1 VACGK
6 IPGRPCIV
14 FPERTTPKVVMDGIE
29 LAVDKGADEATLRVG
44 GEIDLTSAPKLDEEI
59 QSLIEQSVKKLTL
72 DLSSVAFMD
81 STGLRVL
88 LKASKLLEGN
98 GGKVVL
104 REPSEPVR
112 RLLEVSGLD
121 GHFDLA

>member
-1 VACGK
+1 
-6 IPGRPCIV
+6 
-14 FPERTTPKVVMDGIE
+14 MDGIE
-29 LAVDKGADEATLRVG
+29 LAVDRGSEGTTLRVG
-44 GEIDLTSAPKLDEEI
+44 GEIDLTSAPRLDDEI
-59 QSLIEQSVKKLTL
+59 QSLIEQSVTNLTL

-88 LKASKLLEGN
+88 LKASKLIEGN

-104 REPSEPVR
+104 RDPSEPVR

-121 GHFDLA
+121 GHFQLV

>member
-1 VACGK
+1 
-6 IPGRPCIV
+6 
-14 FPERTTPKVVMDGIE
+14 MDGIE
-29 LAVDKGADEATLRVG
+29 LAVDRGTEGATLRVS
-44 GEIDLTSAPKLDEEI
+44 GEIDLTSAPKLEEEI
-59 QSLIEQSVKKLTL
+59 QSLIEQSVNTLTL

-88 LKASKLLEGN
+88 LKATKLLEGS

-112 RLLEVSGLD
+112 RLLEVSGLE
-121 GHFDLA
+121 GHFDLS

>member
-1 VACGK
+1 
-6 IPGRPCIV
+6 
-14 FPERTTPKVVMDGIE
+14 MDGIE
-29 LAVDKGADEATLRVG
+29 LSVDRRSDGATLRVG
-44 GEIDLTSAPKLDEEI
+44 GEIDLTSAPRLDEEI
-59 QSLIEQSVKKLTL
+59 QTLIEQSVTNLTL

-88 LKASKLLEGN
+88 LKASKLIEGN
-98 GGKVVL
+98 GGKVLL

-121 GHFDLA
+121 GHFELV

>member
-1 VACGK
+1 
-6 IPGRPCIV
+6 
-14 FPERTTPKVVMDGIE
+14 MDGIE
-29 LAVDKGADEATLRVG
+29 LAVDRNADGTTLRVG
-44 GEIDLTSAPKLDEEI
+44 GEIDLTSAPRLDDEI
-59 QSLIEQSVKKLTL
+59 QALIEQSVTNLTL

-88 LKASKLLEGN
+88 LKASKLIEGN
-98 GGKVVL
+98 GGRVVL

-121 GHFDLA
+121 GHFEQV